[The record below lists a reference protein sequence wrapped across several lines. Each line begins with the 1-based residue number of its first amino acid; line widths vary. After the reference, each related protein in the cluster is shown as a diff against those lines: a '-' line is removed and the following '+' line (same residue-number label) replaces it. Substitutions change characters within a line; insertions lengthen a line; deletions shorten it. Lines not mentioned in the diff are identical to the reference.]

1 MKGDGM
7 TGRTFYY
14 NPLYDFRF
22 LHSKFFSSS
31 WSSGGDGVGVFFVT
45 NESKCHCSF
54 WKSHFF
60 YLPTRGVLS
69 PVNQKTCYEFKKH
82 IVVRFFK
89 ISARSHNF
97 WNHIFSRISLR
108 EMIDISRAEGAD
120 MKLAFFIILSTTR
133 IQFLF
138 KYGLTTFL

>member
-1 MKGDGM
+1 M

-31 WSSGGDGVGVFFVT
+31 WSTSGDGVGVFLLLMKANVIVHFENHT
-45 NESKCHCSF
+45 
-54 WKSHFF
+54 FF

-133 IQFLF
+133 IWFLF

>member
-1 MKGDGM
+1 M

-31 WSSGGDGVGVFFVT
+31 WSSGDGVGGFLLLMKANVIVHFENHT
-45 NESKCHCSF
+45 
-54 WKSHFF
+54 FF

-120 MKLAFFIILSTTR
+120 MKLAFFHYFR